1 LQVIGEMASNKYIKS
16 ILNGSEVGGYRSLD
30 VVSEMGNRC
39 DISRSGPA
47 NINGLEELPIKLFLS
62 FKSNLCSI

>member
-1 LQVIGEMASNKYIKS
+1 MVG
-16 ILNGSEVGGYRSLD
+16 EVGGYRSLD